1 MNIFFNSRINANQS
15 LLNVLFGQQQKA
27 ASSQNTGC
35 RGTRDTL
42 TISASG
48 KEKLTKSTSGRTHNT
63 SIDSSIDLKSYIA
76 SAKKTNQ
83 ELIENAG
90 TQINAKTSEYM
101 STGKAFRA
109 ALTEKYSKL
118 AAEAKTHSNPEN
130 YIHSKYFDKSSEYY
144 ETNLTDTERRIAYNY
159 EMQMCRTGKINGVNY
174 QDSLFRGIEVDGD
187 SVDSDKIQFERALV
201 NSQISNILKQA
212 GVDTSSITKDCTFTV
227 DPYSYEI
234 TVDGVD
240 EETKVLMQNAL
251 NVGNNGKNLY
261 KHIYYCST
269 QDGCESSQVTEES
282 KMKYEAYHQ
291 VYSYTGYELDKLE
304 EKNGTYYTKSGE
316 NILDLSEKEKYL
328 LKAAT
333 DVEKFL
339 HKATGGS
346 VSLGDLSVEN
356 ATIHGLPKT
365 LDDLL
370 NNPGGNL
377 TYQDYASDIREIL
390 AYNRTQHKDI
400 MSELNVQF
408 FMADGT
414 IQIKK

>member
-159 EMQMCRTGKINGVNY
+159 EMQMCRTGKINGVN
-174 QDSLFRGIEVDGD
+174 
-187 SVDSDKIQFERALV
+187 
-201 NSQISNILKQA
+201 SQISNILKQA

-304 EKNGTYYTKSGE
+304 EKNGTYYTESGE
-316 NILDLSEKEKYL
+316 NILDLVDSTVESSGKVPKEFNQQMKNWIHDL
-328 LKAAT
+328 
-333 DVEKFL
+333 
-339 HKATGGS
+339 
-346 VSLGDLSVEN
+346 VSKISTRGWNN
-356 ATIHGLPKT
+356 ADMG
-365 LDDLL
+365 
-370 NNPGGNL
+370 
-377 TYQDYASDIREIL
+377 
-390 AYNRTQHKDI
+390 
-400 MSELNVQF
+400 
-408 FMADGT
+408 
-414 IQIKK
+414 

>member
-212 GVDTSSITKDCTFTV
+212 GVDTSSIKEECTFTV

-251 NVGNNGKNLY
+251 NVGNNGKILY

-291 VYSYTGYELDKLE
+291 VYSYTGYTTKRSDIFKDYQLSVSKDKRLSGTWTLEQYEGQYRAAMYAAVKSANPNWKPGQKFDTSILDNVTRESVESTLV
-304 EKNGTYYTKSGE
+304 KNGNRLVRNS
-316 NILDLSEKEKYL
+316 I
-328 LKAAT
+328 
-333 DVEKFL
+333 DV
-339 HKATGGS
+339 S
-346 VSLGDLSVEN
+346 V
-356 ATIHGLPKT
+356 
-365 LDDLL
+365 
-370 NNPGGNL
+370 
-377 TYQDYASDIREIL
+377 
-390 AYNRTQHKDI
+390 
-400 MSELNVQF
+400 
-408 FMADGT
+408 
-414 IQIKK
+414 